1 MQLKIMI
8 KVQKKRLDICAKD
21 GKYFEDLFKK
31 KIISNNYKWTE
42 STKEDD
48 WYRHI
53 DCYVNGYGVDV
64 KGNRHL
70 NTIWLEH
77 TNVNGNKGWLRGEA
91 FYIAMHISELN
102 CFSIYKRIDLLNY
115 INQNV
120 KEESINKHEYLKFYT
135 RKKWGKK
142 DKVVKVKYN
151 DIKHLELKRL

>member
-1 MQLKIMI
+1 MM

-21 GKYFEDLFKK
+21 GNYFEDLFKE
-31 KIISNNYKWTE
+31 KIISYNLNWVK
-42 STKEDD
+42 SSKEDD

-91 FYIAMHISELN
+91 FYIAMYVMELN
-102 CFSIYKRIDLLNY
+102 CFSIYKRTDLLDY
-115 INQNV
+115 INNNV
-120 KEESINKHEYLKFYT
+120 KEECNNKYEYLKFYT

-142 DKVVKVKYN
+142 DKVVRVKY
-151 DIKHLELKRL
+151 DYIKHLELKKL

>member
-1 MQLKIMI
+1 MM

-21 GKYFEDLFKK
+21 GKYFEKLFKEK
-31 KIISNNYKWTE
+31 VLYNNLKWKE
-42 STKEDD
+42 ATKEED
-48 WYRHI
+48 WYKHI

-70 NTIWLEH
+70 NTIWLEY
-77 TNVNGNKGWLRGEA
+77 TNVNGNNGWLRGDA
-91 FYIAMHISELN
+91 YYIAMHIAELN

-115 INQNV
+115 VNQNV
-120 KEESINKHEYLKFYT
+120 KEESINKSEYLKFYT

-151 DIKHLELKRL
+151 DIKHFELKKL